1 MSFGATKLLSASGG
15 KAYEIDQSIMLD
27 ATDDA
32 HLEITPSSAGNQR
45 TWTQSCWIKLTGAG
59 DGYMGFY
66 GFPGGA
72 AVSYYTGL
80 FYYTGGNIVL
90 LDNYGAGAYSGPY
103 VTFNTGL
110 NDRSAWYHLLL
121 IFDTTQST
129 DTNRIQVWVNG
140 VRCTNISATTWPSLN
155 YQGSCNSTALHT
167 INQVQDA
174 YYGDVMFAEY
184 HHIDGT
190 VKAYTDFTET
200 DSTTGQLI
208 PKKYEGGSYG
218 TNGFYLKFV
227 SGAIGTDSSG
237 EGNNLTAS
245 NLANADVLLDTPTN
259 NFPTVNSL
267 EPYNTTVSTLVQGSR
282 KVLGASYSSGNYGNH
297 YLTFNLPTSGK
308 WYVEVLSGIQAGG
321 GNSSQMGISS
331 KDPSVGGVIPD
342 QAQLWAGF
350 SSTTCL
356 VLDTYGNTADLY
368 DGGSSIDQDT
378 GLTATYYVCAMAIDI
393 DNGKFYAGYDSG
405 SGITWLNSGNPAG
418 NSNGAAHTFT
428 SDSAIYLSTTVNSAN
443 TNRSYLVLNCG
454 QSSSFA
460 FSSWTSRGNADGSGE
475 GDFYY
480 SPPSG
485 FKALCSQNLPTPT
498 IKLSTDHFNTKLYT
512 GNGATAQ
519 EISLDFNPD
528 LVWIKSRSDTE
539 HHSLVDR
546 VRGDVSVNSN
556 QNIAEYAVDAFDFN
570 TNNTVDVPVYA
581 NDYSMNTNSDNYV
594 MWHWLAG
601 GTAPSKTYTTK
612 VVSDSGNKYRFD
624 DYGTSAVTLNL
635 QEGGTY
641 TFDQSDSSNSGHP
654 LRFSTTS
661 DGSHGGGSEYTTG
674 VTTSG
679 TPGSSGAYTRITVA
693 ASAATLYYYC
703 TAHSGMGGQA
713 NTNSAFGAT
722 NLDGSILSV
731 VSENTTAGFSIGTY
745 TGTGGLKT
753 VGHGLGVV
761 PAMIM
766 VKCRSNAIDWCVYF
780 GDPTDSLTL
789 NDAAARD
796 DNDNRWN
803 DTAPTSSVFTVYS
816 SNEVNDSGK
825 TYFYYAFAEIQGFSK
840 FGQYTGNAS
849 TNGPMVNLGFRPAFV
864 MIKRLDAAGMGWGMF
879 DNKRSPSNKVDE
891 LLYANSNDAEAD
903 SDTLDFLSNG
913 FKVITSGSN
922 FINGSGGT
930 MFYMAFAES
939 PFKYANAR

>member
-1 MSFGATKLLSASGG
+1 MSFGATKLLAASGG
-15 KAYEIDQSIMLD
+15 EDAYSIDQSIMLD
-27 ATDDA
+27 AGDDA

-59 DGYMGFY
+59 DGYTGFY

-90 LDNYGAGAYSGPY
+90 LDNYGAGGYSGPY

-200 DSTTGQLI
+200 DSETGQLI

-218 TNGFYLKFV
+218 TNGFYLKFA

-245 NLANADVLLDTPTN
+245 NLADSDVLLDTPTN

-267 EPYNTTVSTLVQGSR
+267 EPYNTTISTFSQGSLNI
-282 KVLGASYSSGNYGNH
+282 KASAYSSGNYGNQ
-297 YLTFNLPTSGK
+297 YMTFKVPASGK
-308 WYVEVLSGIQAGG
+308 WYIEMLTGIQAGA
-321 GNSSQMGISS
+321 GNVAQLGISS

-342 QAQLWAGF
+342 QAQLWTGF
-350 SSTTCL
+350 GSTTGL
-356 VLDTYGNTADLY
+356 NITIYGNTADLY
-368 DGGSSIDQDT
+368 DGGSSISQAT
-378 GLTATYYVCAMAIDI
+378 GLTATSYVCALAIDV
-393 DNGKFYAGYDSG
+393 DSDKVWVGYDGG
-405 SGITWLNSGNPAG
+405 SSITWLNSGNPATG
-418 NSNGAAHTFT
+418 ANGAAHTFT
-428 SDSAIYLSTTVNSAN
+428 LDSAIYTSVATSSDNA
-443 TNRSYLVLNCG
+443 NRSYVIMNFG
-454 QSSSFA
+454 QNGT
-460 FSSWTSRGNADGSGE
+460 FSNYKTAGGNADGAGI
-475 GDFYY
+475 GNFFY

-485 FKALCSQNLPTPT
+485 FKALCTTNLPTPT
-498 IKLSTDHFNTKLYT
+498 IKKSTDHFNTILYT
-512 GNGATAQ
+512 GNETEDRALTGVG
-519 EISLDFNPD
+519 FRPD
-528 LVWIKSRSDTE
+528 WVWLKSRSNAYWHQWHDAVRGVAGGLLSSNRTDAQNATY
-539 HHSLVDR
+539 SLVSLDSDGFT
-546 VRGDVSVNSN
+546 VMK
-556 QNIAEYAVDAFDFN
+556 DA
-570 TNNTVDVPVYA
+570 A
-581 NDYSMNTNSDNYV
+581 NDGQNDDGLNYV
-594 MWHWLAG
+594 AWNWRLEGA
-601 GTAPSKTYTTK
+601 TPSKTYTTK
-612 VVSDSGNKYRFD
+612 VVSDSGNKYRFN

-661 DGSHGGGSEYTTG
+661 DGGHGGGSEYTTG

-693 ASAATLYYYC
+693 ASAPTLYYYC

-713 NTNSAFGAT
+713 NTNITFGST
-722 NLDGSILSV
+722 NLDGGSLST
-731 VSENTTAGFSIGTY
+731 VSVNTTAGVSIINVV
-745 TGTGGLKT
+745 GTGSDT
-753 VGHGLGVV
+753 TYGHGLGVIPKV
-761 PAMIM
+761 YI
-766 VKCRSNAIDWCVYF
+766 VKLTSGTGDWYLQTSALD
-780 GDPTDSLTL
+780 GGWDYLQL
-789 NDAAARD
+789 NTAAAS
-796 DNDNRWN
+796 NSMSA
-803 DTAPTSSVFTVYS
+803 TAPTSSVLYS
-816 SNEVNDSGK
+816 SVTSSA
-825 TYFYYAFAEIQGFSK
+825 TAVFYAFAEVEGFSK
-840 FGQYTGNAS
+840 FGTYEANNS
-849 TNGPMVNLGFRPAFV
+849 TNGPFIYTGFTPSWIVFKYVDGAGEWWWMLDSTRDPINLNTQVLYPN
-864 MIKRLDAAGMGWGMF
+864 DAA
-879 DNKRSPSNKVDE
+879 
-891 LLYANSNDAEAD
+891 AEGTI
-903 SDTLDFLSNG
+903 SGSGGVDFLSNG
-913 FKVITSGSN
+913 FKIRATNGG
-922 FINGSGGT
+922 INSANT
-930 MFYMAFAES
+930 YFYMAFAEF
-939 PFKYANAR
+939 PFKSANAR